1 MRRAREV
8 WGSTLVEAVVAIAIL
23 TTGVVSLC
31 GLVSVA
37 IRTLTITR
45 EMTMA
50 AVLASQK
57 LETLAAARWA
67 WARSSNGVEGPG
79 DARAAE
85 YLDAAGGVVG
95 SGTAAG
101 PIVYV
106 RRCSVSPLSA
116 DAALDLIQVAVSTC
130 RRVSVSAPAC
140 GEETV
145 TVRLATIR
153 SSAAW

>member
-1 MRRAREV
+1 MQRAGER
-8 WGSTLVEAVVAIAIL
+8 WGSTLVEAVVAIAVI

-31 GLVSVA
+31 GLVSVSA
-37 IRTLTITR
+37 RTVTITR
-45 EMTMA
+45 DKTMA

-67 WARSSNGVEGPG
+67 SARSSAEAESPGDVGVE
-79 DARAAE
+79 E
-85 YLDAAGGVVG
+85 HLDATGGVVG

-101 PIVYV
+101 RIVYV
-106 RRCSVSPLSA
+106 RRWSVSPLHA
-116 DAALDLIQVAVSTC
+116 DGALALIQVAVSTC
-130 RRVSVSAPAC
+130 RRVSAGAPAC
-140 GEETV
+140 GDGTV